1 MVALTVIHMIEFRGA
16 PGRHRRWWVL
26 LGALVLAAVF
36 TPWLYLVL
44 AVGIGL
50 GIGAMRRRP
59 DAPKRF
65 TWPAYAVVAIL
76 AVPAVILSL
85 YTVWV
90 PHQKVNF
97 LPGTLPYNKTFSYVL
112 SEDNGWIP

>member
-1 MVALTVIHMIEFRGA
+1 MPRAATAGGGCCWA
-16 PGRHRRWWVL
+16 PLCWPPCSP
-26 LGALVLAAVF
+26 
-36 TPWLYLVL
+36 PWLYLVL

-85 YTVWV
+85 YTVRV
-90 PHQKVNF
+90 PHEKVNF

-112 SEDNGWIP
+112 SQDNGCIP